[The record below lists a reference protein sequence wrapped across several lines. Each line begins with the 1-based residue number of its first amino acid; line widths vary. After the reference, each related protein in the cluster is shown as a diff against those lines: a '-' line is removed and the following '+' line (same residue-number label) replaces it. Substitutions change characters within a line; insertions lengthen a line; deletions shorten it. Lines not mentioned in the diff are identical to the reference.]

1 MIHNSIKKAY
11 EQFEAREWNKIY
23 IALDIH
29 GTVADSDYH
38 NTSKELYKTCIE
50 PLQIISKLP
59 EVTIILFSCAYEKDY
74 GSYFELFNKN
84 GIDVR
89 YFNNNPEVDNTPTGC
104 FDRKFYYNIIFEDK
118 AGFEP
123 WMWPSVRDA
132 FLNYRQFNKRIK
144 ELYDRN

>member
-1 MIHNSIKKAY
+1 MIHNAIKKAY
-11 EQFEAREWNKIY
+11 EQFESRSWDKIY

-29 GTVADSDYH
+29 GTVADADYT
-38 NTSKELYKTCIE
+38 NNSECLYESCIQ
-50 PLQIISKLP
+50 PLQAISKLP
-59 EVTIILFSCAYEKDY
+59 EVCVILFSCCHPESYE
-74 GSYFELFNKN
+74 SYFELFNHH

-89 YFNNNPEVDNTPTGC
+89 YFNDNPEVENTKTGC

-132 FLNYRQFNKRIK
+132 FLNYRQFNKRIS
-144 ELYDRN
+144 ELYGQ